1 MTRIMISVDD
11 EVAKKARI
19 AAAQHGT
26 RISVVAEDALKV
38 FIAESNV
45 RSSKRKWPAPIG
57 KRTGTLEAL
66 VDAINKDQ
74 T

>member
-1 MTRIMISVDD
+1 MVRIMISVDG
-11 EVAKKARI
+11 EVAKQARI

-26 RISVVAEDALKV
+26 RISAVAEDALKV

-45 RSSKRKWPAPIG
+45 RTSKRKWPAPIG
-57 KRTGTLEAL
+57 KRTGTVQAL
-66 VDAINKDQ
+66 VAAINKEQ